1 MGVRTLAKTFYLQL
15 ACANIKRNRRTYLPH
30 ILATAVISGV
40 YLLIQGLLYSDS
52 LNNLP
57 TGKTA
62 SMIFSFG
69 LVVYALFAFF
79 FMTYINNLLIRRR
92 KREFGLY
99 AILGLEKRHIARVL
113 FWENLITLSIGLLG
127 GIVIALVFGQLIFM
141 LLLKIIRAVPG
152 STFSI
157 APSAYVGMLG
167 LFFVIFLVT
176 SLINLWQVRLSN
188 PIQLMQSQKR
198 GEKDSKLMIP
208 LAIFGVAALSAA
220 YYFAWTIEVPSI
232 ALGVFFLLVILVIL
246 ATHALFSCGSI
257 VFLRL
262 LKKNKR
268 LYYRQENFIALS
280 GLVQRMKQNARSL
293 AMICVLSCMMIVSVS
308 GTLSLYL
315 GQEEM
320 LAGMYPYDVE
330 FSTRSQLTE
339 EEALEAEKKIVSI
352 AQADNVLL
360 SADPAK
366 LIYELGKDEE
376 FTRNNF
382 VYAGETVTQLDRLL
396 YVGDRFRFD
405 AEGEYEDCLKFI
417 DDLKEFSSA
426 QYNGYSV
433 WDVFTARQDGYGTYG
448 GLLFLGAFFGILF
461 LAVTVL
467 IIYFKQISEGYEDRE
482 QYVILQK
489 VGMDDKQVRASI
501 DRQVL
506 FVFFV
511 PLVTTVLHM
520 IFASKIIARMLMT
533 FMLYDWVLVLS
544 CIGGVL
550 VLFALMYF
558 VVYRLTARVYYRI
571 VKW

>member
-1 MGVRTLAKTFYLQL
+1 
-15 ACANIKRNRRTYLPH
+15 
-30 ILATAVISGV
+30 
-40 YLLIQGLLYSDS
+40 
-52 LNNLP
+52 
-57 TGKTA
+57 
-62 SMIFSFG
+62 MIFSFG

>member
-92 KREFGLY
+92 KRELGLY

>member
-1 MGVRTLAKTFYLQL
+1 MAKTFYLQL
-15 ACANIKRNRRTYLPH
+15 AWSNITRNRRTYLPH
-30 ILATAVISGV
+30 ILATAIISGV

-62 SMIFSFG
+62 AMIFSFG

-113 FWENLITLSIGLLG
+113 FWENLITLTIGLLG

-157 APSAYVGMLG
+157 APTAYIGMLA

-208 LAIFGVAALSAA
+208 LAIFGVLALATA
-220 YYFAWTIEVPSI
+220 YYFAWTIESPGI
-232 ALGVFFLLVILVIL
+232 ALGVFFLLAILVIL

-257 VFLRL
+257 VLLRL
-262 LKKNKR
+262 LKKNKKF
-268 LYYRQENFIALS
+268 YYRQENFIALG

-293 AMICVLSCMMIVSVS
+293 AMICVLSCMLIVSVS

-315 GQEEM
+315 GQEDM

-330 FSTRSQLTE
+330 YSTREDLTE
-339 EEALEAEKKIVSI
+339 EQARQVEKEIIAI
-352 AQADNVLL
+352 AQTDHVTL

-366 LIYELGKDEE
+366 LVYELEE
-376 FTRNNF
+376 GEQFTRNNF
-382 VYAGETVTQLDRLL
+382 VYSDEKVTQLTQVL
-396 YVGDRFRFD
+396 YVGSNFLFD
-405 AEGEYEDCLKFI
+405 ADGEFEDCLKFI
-417 DDLKEFSSA
+417 DDLREFSLA
-426 QYNGYSV
+426 EYNGYSV
-433 WDVFTARQDGYGTYG
+433 WDIFTAREDGYGTYG

-489 VGMDDKQVRASI
+489 VGMDDKQVRATI

-550 VLFALMYF
+550 LLFALMYL
-558 VVYRLTARVYYRI
+558 VVYRLTAKVYYRI

>member
-1 MGVRTLAKTFYLQL
+1 MAKTFYLQL